1 MGKSN
6 EVLIFGDNRMGRD
19 APTEEKGAI
28 PPRDR
33 NITFERPTKFLVPYN
48 EENIN
53 RCKCPRCPVQADSL
67 CVQNRLQI
75 SRQELENA
83 PEEEAPNPEDVPGVY
98 CSEGKAS
105 CQDLNFE
112 KQCICGTCD
121 VWKEYDLKDESPNNH
136 FCQQGRAD

>member
-1 MGKSN
+1 
-6 EVLIFGDNRMGRD
+6 MGRD
-19 APTEEKGAI
+19 APTEEKGAK

-33 NITFERPTKFLVPYN
+33 NITFERPTNFLVPYN

-53 RCKCPRCPVQADSL
+53 RCKCPLCPVQADSL

-83 PEEEAPNPEDVPGVY
+83 PEGEAPNPEDVPGVY

-112 KQCICGTCD
+112 RQCICGTCD
-121 VWKEYDLKDESPNNH
+121 VWKEYDLKDAGPNNH